1 MRIRPQH
8 SNPASL
14 LMDML
19 NIGRE
24 AAYRRLR
31 GEVPFTFGEASALC
45 ARMHF
50 SLDRVVGLAA
60 TDKLSFQLK
69 FKEFTALL
77 ETYNEILERDIAF
90 MREVAS
96 DPTTEFATATN
107 SLPAEFY
114 GKYDNLNRF
123 KLFKWLYQHEVGN
136 PAVRTFEELKL
147 PAELRRNCRE
157 YVRWVQSVATTYLIF
172 DDSNFKH
179 WLNALR
185 AYREMH
191 LISQESVRV
200 LRDELFAMLDEM
212 ETVAVKGEFEN
223 GNKIFLYL
231 SDIDLESS
239 YSYGHDQ
246 QTPGR
251 EHRNVLAER
260 TADARSADVR
270 IREEMDQDPEPVF
283 DAHIR
288 QRRAAAHPLF
298 QASARDRRPAGL
310 TPRSRCGVSPA
321 GTKGKGR
328 VSQPSPRSLR
338 MCGT

>member
-1 MRIRPQH
+1 
-8 SNPASL
+8 
-14 LMDML
+14 
-19 NIGRE
+19 
-24 AAYRRLR
+24 
-31 GEVPFTFGEASALC
+31 
-45 ARMHF
+45 
-50 SLDRVVGLAA
+50 
-60 TDKLSFQLK
+60 
-69 FKEFTALL
+69 
-77 ETYNEILERDIAF
+77 
-90 MREVAS
+90 MREVRQK
-96 DPTTEFATATN
+96 PTTEFATATN

-147 PAELRRNCRE
+147 PAELQRNCRE

-223 GNKIFLYL
+223 GNKILPL
-231 SDIDLESS
+231 SFGHRPRVVVQLC
-239 YSYGHDQ
+239 HDQ

-321 GTKGKGR
+321 GHKKKGEGFTTLPSKPPDVRNIVASLSSNPSNFCGRHYMQTEFFIAPFGTDTNVRHFGGRTKTEIETIR
-328 VSQPSPRSLR
+328 NA
-338 MCGT
+338 MF